1 MEGRFLLVST
11 YCTPVV
17 VHDQSDSIPD
27 SIATYEALTLYFYLL
42 FADSKSTRDRSCP
55 QRWCKRRFSQC
66 AKNGHRLES
75 SIVEIDGFNRK
86 AMAAMDSLDQRAP
99 ECAEIPRF
107 DDGMVNIQELIRIMA
122 ESLVNEI
129 MDAQAEDACADG
141 NRRNGYRERAL
152 VTSVGTINLRIP
164 KLRRGS
170 YFPEDLLTR
179 YSRVDRAVVAAV
191 SEMVTCGVSTRK
203 VERVAASLGI
213 DRMSASQVS
222 RICESLDDVVA
233 DLQERDLSGTS
244 FPYIWVDA
252 TYVKCRDGG
261 HVSSCALVT
270 AIGAG
275 ADGYR
280 RLLGLDAIDT
290 ESYAGWLAFLRSLRE
305 RGASGVLCVTSD
317 AHEGL
322 RRAIEEV
329 FPGAAWQRCIV
340 HLMRNA
346 ASCAPTRQKR
356 AAVLAILHAVFDE
369 RDPALVRE
377 LYHLACGEIAGIC
390 PRAAGLLE
398 DAEAD
403 ALAYLDFPYAHHRR
417 IRTNNVQ
424 ERANRELKRRS
435 RVVQVFPSRKSLIRM
450 LGAVFSEMDEDW
462 ASRRW
467 FTEESIALAV
477 SSAKSAAPA
486 PSYDGTAGEHA
497 RRIMEVVVADNPIGR
512 RAA

>member
-1 MEGRFLLVST
+1 
-11 YCTPVV
+11 
-17 VHDQSDSIPD
+17 
-27 SIATYEALTLYFYLL
+27 
-42 FADSKSTRDRSCP
+42 
-55 QRWCKRRFSQC
+55 
-66 AKNGHRLES
+66 
-75 SIVEIDGFNRK
+75 
-86 AMAAMDSLDQRAP
+86 MDSLEHGTAAM
-99 ECAEIPRF
+99 AEIPRF

-122 ESLVNEI
+122 ESLVNEV

-141 NRRNGYRERAL
+141 NQRNGYRERTL
-152 VTSVGTINLRIP
+152 VTSVGAMNLRIP

-170 YFPEDLLTR
+170 YFPEDLLVR
-179 YSRVDRAVVAAV
+179 YSRVDRAVIAAV
-191 SEMVTCGVSTRK
+191 SEMVTNGVSTRK

-213 DRMSASQVS
+213 DRMSASQAS
-222 RICESLDDVVA
+222 RICESLDEIVA
-233 DLQERDLSGTS
+233 DLQGRDLSDVA
-244 FPYIWVDA
+244 FPYVWVDA

-275 ADGYR
+275 SDGYR

-290 ESYAGWLAFLRSLRE
+290 ESHAGWLAFLRSLRE
-305 RGASGVLCVTSD
+305 RGVGGVLCVTSD

-329 FPGAAWQRCIV
+329 FPGAAWQRCVV

-377 LYHLACGEIAGIC
+377 LHHLACEEMADIC

-417 IRTNNVQ
+417 LRANNVQ
-424 ERANRELKRRS
+424 ERANREIKRRS
-435 RVVQVFPSRKSLIRM
+435 RVVQVFPSRRSLIRM
-450 LGAVFSEMDEDW
+450 LGAVLSEMDEDW

-467 FTEESIALAV
+467 FTEESIALAI
-477 SSAKSAAPA
+477 SPSRTPLPA
-486 PSYDGTAGEHA
+486 PSYDGTAEEHA
-497 RRIMEVVVADNPIGR
+497 RRIMEVVVVGDHDIDDGNVQSFAHFDSSIV
-512 RAA
+512 

>member
-1 MEGRFLLVST
+1 
-11 YCTPVV
+11 
-17 VHDQSDSIPD
+17 
-27 SIATYEALTLYFYLL
+27 
-42 FADSKSTRDRSCP
+42 
-55 QRWCKRRFSQC
+55 
-66 AKNGHRLES
+66 
-75 SIVEIDGFNRK
+75 
-86 AMAAMDSLDQRAP
+86 MDSLEHGTAAM
-99 ECAEIPRF
+99 AEIPRF

-141 NRRNGYRERAL
+141 NQRNGYRERTL
-152 VTSVGTINLRIP
+152 VTSVGAINLRIP

-170 YFPEDLLTR
+170 YFPEDLLVR
-179 YSRVDRAVVAAV
+179 YSRVDRAVIAAV
-191 SEMVTCGVSTRK
+191 SEMVTNGVSTRK
-203 VERVAASLGI
+203 AGRVAASLGI

-222 RICESLDDVVA
+222 RICGALDEIVA
-233 DLQERDLSGTS
+233 DLQGRDLSDVA
-244 FPYIWVDA
+244 FPYVWVDA

-275 ADGYR
+275 SDGYR
-280 RLLGLDAIDT
+280 RLLGLDAVDT
-290 ESYAGWLAFLRSLRE
+290 ESHAGWLAFLRSLRE
-305 RGASGVLCVTSD
+305 RGVGGVLCVTSD

-329 FPGAAWQRCIV
+329 FPGAAWQRCV
-340 HLMRNA
+340 AHLMRNA

-377 LYHLACGEIAGIC
+377 LYRLACGEMAGIC
-390 PRAAGLLE
+390 PRAADLLE

-417 IRTNNVQ
+417 LRTSNVQ
-424 ERANRELKRRS
+424 ERANREIKRRS
-435 RVVQVFPSRKSLIRM
+435 RVVQVFPSRRSLIRM
-450 LGAVFSEMDEDW
+450 LGAVLSEMDEDW

-467 FTEESIALAV
+467 FAEESIALAT
-477 SSAKSAAPA
+477 SPSRTPLPA
-486 PSYDGTAGEHA
+486 PSYDGTAEEHA
-497 RRIMEVVVADNPIGR
+497 RRIMEVVVTDNPIGR

>member
-1 MEGRFLLVST
+1 
-11 YCTPVV
+11 
-17 VHDQSDSIPD
+17 
-27 SIATYEALTLYFYLL
+27 
-42 FADSKSTRDRSCP
+42 
-55 QRWCKRRFSQC
+55 
-66 AKNGHRLES
+66 
-75 SIVEIDGFNRK
+75 
-86 AMAAMDSLDQRAP
+86 MDSLEHGTAAM
-99 ECAEIPRF
+99 AEIPRF

-122 ESLVNEI
+122 ESLVNEV

-141 NRRNGYRERAL
+141 NQRNGYRERTL
-152 VTSVGTINLRIP
+152 VTSVGAMNLRIP

-170 YFPEDLLTR
+170 YFPEDLLVR
-179 YSRVDRAVVAAV
+179 YSRVDRAVIAAV
-191 SEMVTCGVSTRK
+191 SEMVTNGASTRK

-213 DRMSASQVS
+213 DRMSASQAS
-222 RICESLDDVVA
+222 RICESLDEIVA
-233 DLQERDLSGTS
+233 DLQGRDLSDVA
-244 FPYIWVDA
+244 FPYVWVDA

-275 ADGYR
+275 SDGYR

-290 ESYAGWLAFLRSLRE
+290 ESHAGWLAFLRSLRE
-305 RGASGVLCVTSD
+305 RGVGGVLCVTSD

-329 FPGAAWQRCIV
+329 FPGAAWQRCVV

-377 LYHLACGEIAGIC
+377 LHHLACEEMADIC

-417 IRTNNVQ
+417 LRANNVQ
-424 ERANRELKRRS
+424 ERANREIKRRS
-435 RVVQVFPSRKSLIRM
+435 RVVQVFPSRRSLIRM
-450 LGAVFSEMDEDW
+450 LGAVLSEMDEDW

-467 FTEESIALAV
+467 FTEESIALAI
-477 SSAKSAAPA
+477 SPSRTPLPA
-486 PSYDGTAGEHA
+486 PSYDGTAEEHA
-497 RRIMEVVVADNPIGR
+497 RRIMEVVVVGDHDIDDGNVQSFAHFDSSIV
-512 RAA
+512 